1 MTRRAP
7 PSRRKPSRA
16 RPRNPQAEQM
26 ADESMVRTLAAQA
39 EAIWPQERE
48 ILLRHGIPDGA
59 SILDVGCGTGEIAAR
74 LAEMFP
80 RARILGVD
88 LLEPSLARARER
100 CRAFGPR
107 VEFRRGDAFRLDL
120 PDRSRDLVL
129 CRHLVQAVP
138 DVPRLVRELA
148 RVGKPG
154 GVVHVIAE
162 DYGMMHFHPTR
173 KDSDRFWREGPMTFA
188 RKLGTDL
195 RIGRR
200 MFSVLADAGLRDVAV
215 DYVTVD
221 TLRVPRETFARI
233 WEAWRDGY
241 ADAIARESGMPLA
254 EVRAHW
260 DDMIACLRDPRGY
273 GVWQVPVW
281 SARVP

>member
-1 MTRRAP
+1 
-7 PSRRKPSRA
+7 
-16 RPRNPQAEQM
+16 M
-26 ADESMVRTLAAQA
+26 ADESMIRCLAAQA

-48 ILLRHGIPDGA
+48 ILRRHGILEEA
-59 SILDVGCGTGEIAAR
+59 AILDVGCGTGEIAAR
-74 LAEMFP
+74 LAELFP

-88 LLEPSLARARER
+88 LLEPHLERARER
-100 CRAFGPR
+100 CRAYGPR
-107 VEFRRGDAFRLDL
+107 VEFRRGDAFRLDV
-120 PDRSRDLVL
+120 PPRSHDLVL

-138 DVPRLVRELA
+138 EVPRLVEELVRMA
-148 RVGKPG
+148 RPG
-154 GVVHVIAE
+154 GFLHLIAE
-162 DYGMMHFHPTR
+162 DYGMMHFHPSR
-173 KDSDRFWREGPMTFA
+173 KDSDRFWREGPMEFA

-195 RIGRR
+195 RIGRK
-200 MFSVLADAGLRDVAV
+200 MHAILADAGLRDVAA
-215 DYVTVD
+215 DYVVVD

-241 ADAIARESGMPLA
+241 AAAIARESGMPLA